1 MTVQHPLCCS
11 PAQGVRQLAVA
22 CSGKSLIT
30 HRASTCILLLQV
42 YGLHPNADITKDQ
55 QETNQLLDSLL
66 ASQGTAG
73 TSGGSSAGASR
84 DALLLQLA
92 AELDG
97 RLRAPFDIEA
107 ARYK

>member
-1 MTVQHPLCCS
+1 V
-11 PAQGVRQLAVA
+11 
-22 CSGKSLIT
+22 
-30 HRASTCILLLQV
+30 QV

-55 QETNQLLDSLL
+55 QETNLLLDSLL
-66 ASQGTAG
+66 SSQGGGA
-73 TSGGSSAGASR
+73 SGGGGNAAASR

>member
-1 MTVQHPLCCS
+1 MCM
-11 PAQGVRQLAVA
+11 
-22 CSGKSLIT
+22 
-30 HRASTCILLLQV
+30 QV
-42 YGLHPNADITKDQ
+42 YGLHPNADITRDQ
-55 QETNQLLDSLL
+55 QETNLLLDSLL
-66 ASQGTAG
+66 SSQGGGASG
-73 TSGGSSAGASR
+73 SGGGNAAASR

>member
-1 MTVQHPLCCS
+1 M
-11 PAQGVRQLAVA
+11 
-22 CSGKSLIT
+22 
-30 HRASTCILLLQV
+30 

-66 ASQGTAG
+66 ATQGTGGSTGGPGAG
-73 TSGGSSAGASR
+73 TSR

-92 AELDG
+92 SELDG